1 MAKRKEGE
9 EQKRRGQNEG
19 SIYQRGKDGRW
30 AGAVTLESGKRKHF
44 YGKTRAEVARK
55 VNRCLNELEQ
65 GLTPADDRI
74 TVKKYLEDWLEKTV
88 KPNRRYSTWRGYEQ
102 IVRLYLVPELGKI
115 RLSKLS
121 PDDVEDFINKKTEDG
136 LSPRTVQY
144 AHAVLRVALQKAL
157 RHGKVARNVAALVSA
172 PQVVRDPVEPLT
184 KKEAKALLKAAAGD
198 PLEALYVV
206 TLALGLRRGEVCGLQ
221 WADVDLKARR
231 LSVRRA
237 LQLQK
242 GKGLVEV
249 EPKSRTSRRALPLP
263 SFVAASLKEHR
274 KRQAAHRLSMGPKWR
289 GGNWVFTMG
298 DGRPVAPDYVNVAFP
313 RLLTK
318 AKLRRVRFHDL
329 RHCCASFLF
338 AQGCEMRLVME
349 ILGHS
354 QIALTANTYTHLLP
368 EGDRRAADAM
378 QSLFG

>member
-1 MAKRKEGE
+1 MKRKDGE
-9 EQKRRGQNEG
+9 EQRRRGQNEG
-19 SIYQRGKDGRW
+19 SIYQRSKDGRW
-30 AGAVTLESGKRKHF
+30 VGAVTLDNGKRKAF
-44 YGKTRAEVARK
+44 YGRTRAEVARK
-55 VNRCLNELEQ
+55 VSRALTEMEQ
-65 GLTPADDRI
+65 GLAPADDRI
-74 TVKKYLEDWLEKTV
+74 TVKVYLESWLDKTV
-88 KPNRRYSTWRGYEQ
+88 KPSKRYSTWRGYEQ
-102 IVRLYLVPELGKI
+102 VVRLYLVPEIGKT

-121 PDDVEDFINKKTEDG
+121 PDDVEDMVNRLSDRG

-144 AHAVLRVALQKAL
+144 THAVLRVALQKAV
-157 RHGKVARNVAALVSA
+157 RHGKVPRNVAALVS
-172 PQVVRDPVEPLT
+172 PPPVKREPVEPLT
-184 KKEAKALLKAAAGD
+184 KREAKALLKAAAGD

-221 WADVDLKARR
+221 WSDVDLKTRR
-231 LSVRRA
+231 LFVRRA
-237 LQLQK
+237 LQTQK

-249 EPKSRTSRRALPLP
+249 EPKSRSSRRALPIP
-263 SFVAASLKEHR
+263 PFAVVAFKEHR
-274 KRQAAHRLSMGPKWR
+274 KRQAAQRLSMGSDWR
-289 GGNWVFTMG
+289 AGNWIFTME

-313 RLLTK
+313 RLLK
-318 AKLRRVRFHDL
+318 RAKIRHIRFHDL
-329 RHCCASFLF
+329 RHSCASFLF